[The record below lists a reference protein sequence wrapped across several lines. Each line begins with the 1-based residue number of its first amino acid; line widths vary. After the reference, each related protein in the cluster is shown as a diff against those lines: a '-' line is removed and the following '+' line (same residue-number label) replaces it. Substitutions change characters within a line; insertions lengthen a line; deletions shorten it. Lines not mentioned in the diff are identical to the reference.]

1 MLLKELA
8 AVLSVALLV
17 GCASPATQ
25 QSMSISAQ
33 DMVATVNP
41 GLKGQLVVRSV
52 TGGQDTNPMWMSKVD
67 TQSFKGALD
76 KSIAVAGYKANDAA
90 AGKYRVDANLQDLDQ
105 PLMGF
110 TFDVVSKVLYT
121 VSGQTKQEQFAVTA
135 TGSASTSDAF
145 VGMER
150 MRIANERSIK
160 ENIKLFLQKLG
171 ESTGW

>member
-52 TGGQDTNPMWMSKVD
+52 TGGMWMSKVD